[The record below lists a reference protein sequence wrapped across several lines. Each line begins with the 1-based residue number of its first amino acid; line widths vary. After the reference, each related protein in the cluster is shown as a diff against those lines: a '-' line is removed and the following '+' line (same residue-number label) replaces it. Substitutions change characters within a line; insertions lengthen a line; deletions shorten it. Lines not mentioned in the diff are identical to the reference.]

1 MEEDDDDEVRVGKK
15 EVRSSLL
22 SSVKVWH
29 SGPPSTTSSLFSTGP
44 FAVWTMVVLM
54 VLVQLAVWVVVW
66 VLLDSPSN
74 KAPPWGPL
82 SSVMDLEEE
91 AEEEEA
97 RDEEYEVPGTLETV
111 AGDELEPSSASIN
124 MIVLI

>member
-1 MEEDDDDEVRVGKK
+1 MEEDDDDDEAKVRVGKR
-15 EVRSSLL
+15 EVSSPLL

-54 VLVQLAVWVVVW
+54 DLVQVALWVDTW
-66 VLLDSPSN
+66 VLLDSPSKRPPN
-74 KAPPWGPL
+74 KSPSWDPP

-91 AEEEEA
+91 VEEEEA
-97 RDEEYEVPGTLETV
+97 RDEE
-111 AGDELEPSSASIN
+111 
-124 MIVLI
+124 